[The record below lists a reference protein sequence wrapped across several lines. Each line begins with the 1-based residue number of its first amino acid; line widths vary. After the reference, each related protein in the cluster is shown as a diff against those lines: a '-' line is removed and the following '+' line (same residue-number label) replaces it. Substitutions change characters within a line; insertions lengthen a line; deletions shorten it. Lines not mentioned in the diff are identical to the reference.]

1 MTAVAYKLVNADC
14 LPERCRECP
23 SRTNGF
29 CASLH
34 PADLAR
40 LHPHLIRKRLRPG
53 DEIISQGVANDHYF
67 HVVSGT
73 AKLSAVMENGVE
85 QILGLR
91 FSGDFLGQR
100 FATEAGFTAQAAT
113 EIELCKLPRTA
124 LDALADAS
132 THVGHLMHRQVVGE
146 LDEAREWILAVAHRD
161 ARQRV
166 AGLIYRIARR
176 QPSQKA
182 GVHFALPLSRAEI
195 GNYLGLTVE
204 TISRQL
210 TALRR
215 DGLITVDRKTHVT
228 IMHMGRL
235 AIAAGIS
242 A

>member
-1 MTAVAYKLVNADC
+1 MTVLACKLVDADI

-23 SRTNGF
+23 TRSNGF
-29 CASLH
+29 CASLT
-34 PADLAR
+34 PAELAR
-40 LHPHLIRKRLRPG
+40 LHPHLIRKRLQPG
-53 DEIISQGVANDHYF
+53 DTIISQGVSNGHYY

-73 AKLSAVMENGVE
+73 AKLSALLPNGTE

-100 FATEAGFTAQAAT
+100 FASEASFTAEAAT
-113 EIELCKLPRTA
+113 ETELCKVPRAA
-124 LDALADAS
+124 LDALAD
-132 THVGHLMHRQVVGE
+132 TNIHVGHLMHRQVVVE
-146 LDEAREWILAVAHRD
+146 LEETREWVLAIAQRD

-166 AGLIYRIARR
+166 AGLLHRIARR
-176 QPSQKA
+176 QPSQMA
-182 GVHFALPLSRAEI
+182 GTRFALPLSRWEI

-215 DGLITVDRKTHVT
+215 DGVIAIERKTDFTVT
-228 IMHMGRL
+228 NMTRL
-235 AIAAGIS
+235 ATAAGIS

>member
-1 MTAVAYKLVNADC
+1 MTVVACKRVNGDL

-23 SRTNGF
+23 LRSNGF
-29 CASLH
+29 CASLS
-34 PADLAR
+34 PAELSR
-40 LHPHLIRKRLRPG
+40 LHPHLIRKRLQPG
-53 DEIISQGVANDHYF
+53 EKIISQGVANGHYY

-73 AKLSAVMENGVE
+73 AKLSAVLPNGTE

-100 FATEAGFTAQAAT
+100 FATESGFTAEAAS
-113 EIELCKLPRTA
+113 EVELCKVPRTA
-124 LDALADAS
+124 LDALADTN
-132 THVGHLMHRQVVGE
+132 THIGHMMHRQVVAE
-146 LDEAREWILAVAHRD
+146 LDETREWVLTIAQRD

-166 AGLIYRIARR
+166 AGLLHRIARR
-176 QPSQKA
+176 QPSDKTRA
-182 GVHFALPLSRAEI
+182 RFALPLSRAEI

-215 DGLITVDRKTHVT
+215 DGVIAIERKTDVT
-228 IMHMGRL
+228 VTNMARL
-235 AIAAGIS
+235 AAEAGIS